1 MKQMSIYDY
10 EEVRPGVI
18 PTFETRRA
26 SYETV
31 DKAKRYQQII
41 EIMQEMDKP
50 MTAKEIAVAM
60 YERGYSYSDERNV
73 SSPRLTEMLKMGVVD
88 CSKTKVRCKY
98 SGKMVS
104 QFVLRRN
111 GNV

>member
-10 EEVRPGVI
+10 EVRPGVV

-73 SSPRLTEMLKMGVVD
+73 SAPRITELLEKGILD
-88 CSKTKVRCKY
+88 CSKTKVRCEY

-104 QFVLRRN
+104 QFVLRREE
-111 GNV
+111 NV